1 MAEPVGLASG
11 LLALAT
17 FAFQSSITLYSTVQS
32 FRDHPKRVRDLIDE
46 LEALSGVLGPLT
58 ETVSAVHTVDLS
70 ALDRPLLR
78 CGHACAE
85 FNQELMK
92 CVSQSGDSDDLSGW
106 AKLKYM
112 GDDIDGFRRLL
123 SGYKSTITIALTDAN
138 LRVCSATAETI
149 RSYKDLVETAHSD
162 LRAHLESI
170 DEKIGVFLADAIS
183 ETGSGAPELQT
194 MQEERLSTQRCL
206 EICDQLSK
214 HIDEFQLAT
223 KRSGSSSENEETAT
237 FPEKVV
243 NEGLNGCRK
252 TLTTQS

>member
-1 MAEPVGLASG
+1 
-11 LLALAT
+11 
-17 FAFQSSITLYSTVQS
+17 
-32 FRDHPKRVRDLIDE
+32 
-46 LEALSGVLGPLT
+46 
-58 ETVSAVHTVDLS
+58 
-70 ALDRPLLR
+70 
-78 CGHACAE
+78 
-85 FNQELMK
+85 MK
-92 CVSQSGDSDDLSGW
+92 CVSQSGGTQTTFRGW

-223 KRSGSSSENEETAT
+223 KRSGSSSENEEPAT

-252 TLTTQS
+252 TLDNTVVKLGQHEKDLFDRLMGK